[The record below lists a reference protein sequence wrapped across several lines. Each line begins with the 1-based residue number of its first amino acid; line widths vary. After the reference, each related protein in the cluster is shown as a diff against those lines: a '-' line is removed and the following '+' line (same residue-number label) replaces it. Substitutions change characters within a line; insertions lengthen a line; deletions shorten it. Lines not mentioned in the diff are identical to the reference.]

1 MFSGNFV
8 DITTPTTPNVPMLPT
23 MLHTPTL
30 THKKAR
36 PSSLNVMASM
46 KPSEM
51 VQARRGAEM
60 TGVPVQTPST
70 GMFNFDSLMDGGT
83 GLTPISGPMIPNCSN
98 QRQPLE
104 LQTPTNEANKNLV
117 SL

>member
-8 DITTPTTPNVPMLPT
+8 DITTPTTPNLP

-51 VQARRGAEM
+51 VQARRGAELS
-60 TGVPVQTPST
+60 GVPVQTPST

-98 QRQPLE
+98 QNRQPLE
-104 LQTPTNEANKNLV
+104 LQTPTNEATKNLV